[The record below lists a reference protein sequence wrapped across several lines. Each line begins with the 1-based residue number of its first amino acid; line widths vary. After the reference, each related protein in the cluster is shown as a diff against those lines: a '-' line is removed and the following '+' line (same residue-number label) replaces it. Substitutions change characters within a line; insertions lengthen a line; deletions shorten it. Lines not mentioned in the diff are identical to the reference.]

1 MTSCFRSQITWAH
14 GALLFHSGKRR
25 SRHTRVT
32 VSSKG
37 CIKIK
42 NIEPFDSGTY
52 TCMGEYLEGQIQVF
66 IGFYLLRNLH
76 RISFIQGIFYVSW
89 DQFNMQ

>member
-1 MTSCFRSQITWAH
+1 MLYFRSQITWAH

-25 SRHTRVT
+25 SRHTRVS

-52 TCMGEYLEGQIQVF
+52 TCMGEYSTELQYSNAGGIKKLNVVLN
-66 IGFYLLRNLH
+66 IKTNYL
-76 RISFIQGIFYVSW
+76 YP
-89 DQFNMQ
+89 DYT

>member
-1 MTSCFRSQITWAH
+1 MLPRSRITWAH

-25 SRHTRVT
+25 SRHTRIT

-52 TCMGEYLEGQIQVF
+52 TCMGE
-66 IGFYLLRNLH
+66 H
-76 RISFIQGIFYVSW
+76 
-89 DQFNMQ
+89 

>member
-1 MTSCFRSQITWAH
+1 MLHFRSQITWAH

-25 SRHTRVT
+25 SRHTRVS

-52 TCMGEYLEGQIQVF
+52 TCMGEYRTVT
-66 IGFYLLRNLH
+66 
-76 RISFIQGIFYVSW
+76 STV
-89 DQFNMQ
+89 MQEE